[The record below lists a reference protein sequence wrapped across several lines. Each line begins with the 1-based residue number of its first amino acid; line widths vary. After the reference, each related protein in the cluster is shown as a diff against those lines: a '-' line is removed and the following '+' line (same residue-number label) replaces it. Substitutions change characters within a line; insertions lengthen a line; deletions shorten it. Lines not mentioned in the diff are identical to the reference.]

1 MTQPQDT
8 RPRDDN
14 AVAYCERHPDTET
27 ELRCGRCEALICPR
41 CLVHTPGGVRC
52 PDCAQLRRPPMY
64 ELSAGHYL
72 RAALVSA
79 ALAVAFG
86 LAGAILLPPGPAAGL
101 FTLIIALI
109 AGSAAGSAAAAAIT
123 RVTGGKRGMAMQL
136 SAVATFA
143 GAAALRL
150 LLTDSFDGATRDVA
164 GALALIVAVVV
175 AWGRLR

>member
-1 MTQPQDT
+1 MTQPQND
-8 RPRDDN
+8 P

-72 RAALVSA
+72 RAALVSVP
-79 ALAVAFG
+79 LAVAFG
-86 LAGAILLPPGPAAGL
+86 LAGAILLRPGPAAG
-101 FTLIIALI
+101 FFALIIALI
-109 AGSAAGSAAAAAIT
+109 GGSAAGSAAAAAIA

-136 SAVATFA
+136 FAVATFGFA
-143 GAAALRL
+143 GALRL
-150 LLTDSFDGATRDVA
+150 LLTDSLDVATRDVP
-164 GALALIVAVVV
+164 GTLALIVAVIV